1 MPAATLQLSLEAPA
15 PQANSHMHA
24 PACGFEMCS
33 ETLGGGLPMSS
44 QSLVTSAGQWHF
56 WLTLLR
62 SEVPQPTT
70 RIPHIKA
77 LETFG
82 LPQR

>member
-1 MPAATLQLSLEAPA
+1 
-15 PQANSHMHA
+15 
-24 PACGFEMCS
+24 
-33 ETLGGGLPMSS
+33 MSS